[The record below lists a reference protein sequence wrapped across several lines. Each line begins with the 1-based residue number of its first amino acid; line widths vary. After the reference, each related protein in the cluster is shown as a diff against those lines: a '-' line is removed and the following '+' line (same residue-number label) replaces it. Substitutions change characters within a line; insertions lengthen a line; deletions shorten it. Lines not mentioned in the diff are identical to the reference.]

1 MSTER
6 SGIDPYK
13 GDIGDA
19 GSSGIKPDPGDIT
32 RGMKTGGSPAYIP
45 IYYTPWI

>member
-6 SGIDPYK
+6 NG
-13 GDIGDA
+13 IGDA

-32 RGMKTGGSPAYIP
+32 RGVKTGGITPGQGGGDSGAPTYIP
-45 IYYTPWI
+45 II